1 MPTPKGPPI
10 WWDDAKQHLRTVD
23 QEIAKIIQ
31 RVEEP
36 SLTGEGD
43 IVKTICNAVVGQ
55 QISAVAADAIWNRL
69 LDYCGGYFDP
79 KPISN
84 LTNEDQKH
92 IGISQS
98 KARTLKGISSI
109 SEQLQSIDWS
119 KKNTKEVNDT
129 LLPLW
134 GIGPWTIDMVRI
146 FSLLEPDILPL
157 GDIGVIRSIE
167 SLEGKRPLTIEEVE
181 KRAEIWK
188 PYRTCAV
195 WYLWRQHDESP
206 VQY

>member
-1 MPTPKGPPI
+1 MPTPKGAPI
-10 WWDDAKQHLRTVD
+10 WWEDAKLHLRRVD
-23 QEIAKIIQ
+23 QKIAQIIDN
-31 RVEEP
+31 VEEP
-36 SLTGEGD
+36 PLIGEGD

-55 QISAVAADAIWNRL
+55 QISAIAADAIWKRL

-79 KPISN
+79 KSITK
-84 LTNEDQKH
+84 LTIEDQKQ
-92 IGISQS
+92 IGLSQS
-98 KARTLKGISSI
+98 KGRTLKGVASI
-109 SEQLQSIDWS
+109 SEELQGTDWS
-119 KKNTKEVNDT
+119 KKDSKEVDEL
-129 LLPLW
+129 LLPIW

-167 SLEGKRPLTIEEVE
+167 TIEERGLLKIEEVQ

>member
-1 MPTPKGPPI
+1 MNAPSTSPI
-10 WWDDAKQHLRTVD
+10 WWEDAKKHLRNVD
-23 QEIAKIIQ
+23 SILGEIIDS
-31 RVEEP
+31 VEQP
-36 SLTGEGD
+36 PLQGLGD
-43 IVKTICNAVVGQ
+43 VVITMCNAVVGQ
-55 QISAVAADAIWNRL
+55 QISAIAADAIWNRL

-79 KPISN
+79 KPITK
-84 LTNEDQKH
+84 LTNEDQKR

-109 SEQLQSIDWS
+109 SENLQSIDWPKMS
-119 KKNTKEVNDT
+119 TTEVNDT

-157 GDIGVIRSIE
+157 ADIGVIRSIE
-167 SLEGKRPLTIEEVE
+167 SIEGKGPLTIEEVE

>member
-1 MPTPKGPPI
+1 MST
-10 WWDDAKQHLRTVD
+10 T
-23 QEIAKIIQ
+23 
-31 RVEEP
+31 
-36 SLTGEGD
+36 
-43 IVKTICNAVVGQ
+43 
-55 QISAVAADAIWNRL
+55 
-69 LDYCGGYFDP
+69 
-79 KPISN
+79 
-84 LTNEDQKH
+84 
-92 IGISQS
+92 
-98 KARTLKGISSI
+98 
-109 SEQLQSIDWS
+109 
-119 KKNTKEVNDT
+119 EVNDT

-157 GDIGVIRSIE
+157 ADIGVIRSIE
-167 SLEGKRPLTIEEVE
+167 SIEGKGPLTIEEVE